1 MGFNRG
7 ETVMTKPTNPNIVI
21 PEGFAISGQ
30 KEDFTPDKIQNGFD
44 PIDPDVLAGDNLNKF
59 IDDTYK
65 GLHYSMSGVS
75 DLYKGAVLYD
85 SAESYTASSLVFSVS
100 DDGVVS
106 LYRSLTD
113 NNAGNS
119 LTDGTKWEKVSLG
132 GSGMSIGTL
141 FANFATGSYVPE
153 NALPCDGSEYSNSQF
168 PSLWSDYLT
177 GSTPKLLTCTYEE
190 YQAEITEYGNCAKF
204 AVDTSA
210 NKFKVPTIKDGTFL
224 QQAKSD
230 TELGKSYSAGLP
242 NIEGSTSQI
251 STDYTSDIW
260 GAGGAFYKN
269 ATYPNLGALNTTGRY
284 AYSLGFDASGS
295 SEIYGNSATVQPEAI
310 ALRWF
315 VVVANSSENESA
327 MDWSAWSSGLTGKAN
342 TSANNFTS
350 DGESYLSGLSMPS
363 SNYVDLTLGASGS
376 IYTAPATGYACLQSS
391 QPNTTATIMTKTS
404 TSINK
409 GAGGTGTCVVG
420 VVLKISVPVQK
431 GQQFQITYTNS
442 ANLSIYFV
450 YAEGEEVSS

>member
-7 ETVMTKPTNPNIVI
+7 ETVMTKPTNPKIVV

-119 LTDGTKWEKVSLG
+119 LTAGTKWEKVSLG

-242 NIEGSTSQI
+242 NIEGE
-251 STDYTSDIW
+251 
-260 GAGGAFYKN
+260 AGWYAGTGTLTGAFKRKPGQIYQGN
-269 ATYPNLGALNTTGRY
+269 NIGGDQPMY
-284 AYSLGFDASGS
+284 AIFDASAS
-295 SEIYGNSATVQPEAI
+295 NPIYGNSATVQPEAI

-327 MDWSAWSSGLTGKAN
+327 MDWSAWSSSLTGKAN